1 MFLLEMIGLA
11 IKLRLGLSG
20 LEYWVHCSTTSAFIE
35 STIMDYFEP
44 KKPVRCCF
52 YQFFSSLFLVVP
64 ALAFGA
70 ALPVQVKI
78 GTASFSSSAL
88 SLWLAREQ
96 GLFTKRGIEAQTIL
110 IRGGPT
116 LVASL
121 VAGDID
127 VAFTSGVS
135 VLGAAAQ
142 GIDVKML
149 TSISSRV
156 SWKLVAAPQIKTAPD
171 LRGKRF
177 GVQSIVGSTWMY
189 SMLAL
194 EQLGLDPKRDNITF
208 LPTGDPV
215 TMAHALETGRIDA
228 VVLDPVLS
236 RNLATKGFSL
246 LLDLF
251 QANVSFPG
259 LGLGA
264 TRAYLDQQAP
274 TVERVVTALTES
286 LAFIHRPANKP
297 IVLKSLMKNLRMTD
311 EAAAENGYQEQLLTL
326 NRKPYPSL
334 EGLRNAQ
341 RLMAMQNP
349 KIAALKIEELIDS
362 RFVHKLDETG
372 FIDGLYD
379 TQLSR

>member
-1 MFLLEMIGLA
+1 VSRF
-11 IKLRLGLSG
+11 KLGRQGIRTARWHWFWL
-20 LEYWVHCSTTSAFIE
+20 
-35 STIMDYFEP
+35 
-44 KKPVRCCF
+44 
-52 YQFFSSLFLVVP
+52 SLFFLSLP
-64 ALAFGA
+64 AAAASGA
-70 ALPVQVKI
+70 AQPSRVKI
-78 GTASFSSSAL
+78 GTAALSTSAL
-88 SLWLAREQ
+88 SLWIAQEQ
-96 GLFTKRGIEAQTIL
+96 GIFTRHGIEAQTIF
-110 IRGGPT
+110 IRGGPI

-121 VAGDID
+121 TAGDIH

-156 SWKLVAAPQIKTAPD
+156 SWKFIAAPQIKTAPD

-194 EQLGLDPKRDNITF
+194 EQLGLEPKRDNITF
-208 LPTGDPV
+208 LPIGDPV

-236 RNLATKGFSL
+236 RGLINKGFSL

-251 QANVSFPG
+251 EAQVSFPG
-259 LGLGA
+259 LGLGV
-264 TRAYLDQQAP
+264 TRAYLEQNNS
-274 TVERVVTALTES
+274 TVEKIVTALTAS
-286 LAFIHRPANKP
+286 LAFVQKPANKP
-297 IVLKSLMKNLRMTD
+297 VVLKSMMKNLRMTD
-311 EAAAENGYQEQLLTL
+311 PVAAENGYQDQLLTL

-341 RLMAMQNP
+341 RLMALQNP
-349 KIAALKIEELIDS
+349 KISALKIEELIDS
-362 RFVHKLDETG
+362 RFVRRLDEAG
-372 FIDGLYD
+372 FIDRLYS
-379 TQLSR
+379 TNPAR